1 MKEDIIEIE
10 QQVPTPDIVDIFLTD
25 DEQQKTG

>member
-1 MKEDIIEIE
+1 MKEDIIGIE